1 VIELAVK
8 RVEVTVTVAATFPAN
23 LPANQKIYATITL
36 DPALGA
42 VSQQQVPVKEVWVVE
57 DVYVVA
63 TQTPNG
69 ILEFVKNL
77 TETMFKTAPVN
88 ALIVTNP
95 SRPVI
100 KPAMYRGADIITIIA
115 QNITAIG
122 AAPETLT
129 AYGKIVT
136 FKG

>member
-1 VIELAVK
+1 MAAKVN
-8 RVEVTVTVAATFPAN
+8 RVEVTVTISCTFTAL
-23 LPANQKIYATITL
+23 LPANQKMYATITL

-57 DVYVVA
+57 DIYVIA
-63 TQTPNG
+63 TQTPDA

-77 TETMFKTAPVN
+77 TETQFKTAPVN

-100 KPAMYRGADIITIIA
+100 KPKMYRGADIITVIA
-115 QNITAIG
+115 QNLAVIGATDETITAY
-122 AAPETLT
+122 A
-129 AYGKIVT
+129 KIVT
-136 FKG
+136 FKP

>member
-1 VIELAVK
+1 MSRRVK
-8 RVEVTVTVAATFPAN
+8 RVEMTVTVTATFPAL

-42 VSQQQVPVKEVWVVE
+42 VSQQQVPVKEAWVVE
-57 DVYVVA
+57 DIYVIA
-63 TQTPNG
+63 TQPPDA

-77 TETMFKTAPVN
+77 TESMFKTAPVN

-100 KPAMYRGADIITIIA
+100 KPVMYRGAEIITVVA
-115 QNITAIG
+115 QNLAAAGTA
-122 AAPETLT
+122 AETVT
-129 AYGKIVT
+129 AYAKIVT
-136 FKG
+136 FMS

>member
-1 VIELAVK
+1 MSRRVK
-8 RVEVTVTVAATFPAN
+8 RVEMTVTVTATFPAT

-42 VSQQQVPVKEVWVVE
+42 VSQQQVPVKEAWVVE
-57 DVYVVA
+57 DIYVIA
-63 TQTPNG
+63 TQTPDA

-77 TETMFKTAPVN
+77 TESMFKTAPVN

-100 KPAMYRGADIITIIA
+100 KPVMYAGAEILTIVA
-115 QNITAIG
+115 QNLAVIG
-122 AAPETLT
+122 ASDETVT
-129 AYGKIVT
+129 AYAKIVR
-136 FKG
+136 FGS

>member
-1 VIELAVK
+1 MAAKVK
-8 RVEVTVTVAATFPAN
+8 RTEITPIISCTFPAL
-23 LPANQKIYATITL
+23 LPANQKMYATITL

-57 DVYVVA
+57 DIYVIA
-63 TQTPNG
+63 TQTPDA

-77 TETMFKTAPVN
+77 TESMFKTAPVN

-100 KPAMYRGADIITIIA
+100 KPVMYKGADIATIVA
-115 QNITAIG
+115 QNLTVIGATDETITAY
-122 AAPETLT
+122 A
-129 AYGKIVT
+129 KIVR
-136 FKG
+136 FGS

>member
-1 VIELAVK
+1 MAQRVK
-8 RVEVTVTVAATFPAN
+8 RTEITATITATFPAT
-23 LPANQKIYATITL
+23 LPANQKVFATITL

-57 DVYVVA
+57 DIYVTA
-63 TQTPNG
+63 TQTPDA

-77 TETMFKTAPVN
+77 VDSMFRTAPVN

-100 KPAMYRGADIITIIA
+100 KPVMYKGADIMTIVA
-115 QNITAIG
+115 QNLAVIG
-122 AAPETLT
+122 AAAETVT
-129 AYGKIVT
+129 AYAKFVRFG
-136 FKG
+136 